1 MRRHTTTVFLCTSI
15 PAQRANT
22 TSIRVAP
29 PLALAPSASLR
40 ESPNGGDSG
49 ARGGVDTRA
58 AASHLRAPAD
68 AGQQLL
74 VPAGSP
80 IRLFVRLKA
89 PNSGRSLCAPLT
101 PPSVAVFMPT
111 GEPPDHKDC
120 YGLVLLT

>member
-58 AASHLRAPAD
+58 AASHLRAP
-68 AGQQLL
+68 
-74 VPAGSP
+74 
-80 IRLFVRLKA
+80 
-89 PNSGRSLCAPLT
+89 PLT
-101 PPSVAVFMPT
+101 RGSSFWFLRASRS
-111 GEPPDHKDC
+111 DC
-120 YGLVLLT
+120 YSGSRHQIQVDLCVHRRLHPP